1 MVETVKP
8 ANGDGPGASRA
19 TPAARTP
26 ASNAPVEE
34 NPPVKAVRRRRKTG
48 VPDLPLGSLSQ
59 PQGTVTGPSSC
70 PDCASGSLTRLVVA
84 NPVGVPAVF
93 VSCHDCE
100 RSGWF
105 AVDGGHEVSRESVVT
120 TADLTPSAEPTG
132 TPET

>member
-1 MVETVKP
+1 MAESVDPVDPSDAGRPDEGP
-8 ANGDGPGASRA
+8 A
-19 TPAARTP
+19 
-26 ASNAPVEE
+26 
-34 NPPVKAVRRRRKTG
+34 KAVRRRRKAV

-59 PQGTVTGPSSC
+59 PRGAIVGPAACAECSSV
-70 PDCASGSLTRLVVA
+70 SLTRLVVA
-84 NPVGVPAVF
+84 SAAGVPAVF

-120 TADLTPSAEPTG
+120 KPAVPPAAESIG